1 MKRRRSSVSEL
12 RGLSRL
18 FELDELFLRVLGYL
32 DAEDLANA
40 QRVSKHWARLAV
52 DPQLWKRLYLPFPP
66 PSPSSSPAPSDDEE
80 PDVIRHEGVDWKRM
94 VRLGTNWANGNVL
107 EASLPL
113 PLPPSP
119 ISRPSEPGPAEHHLA
134 LFPSFI
140 CTASPTSPL
149 VHVYGVG
156 SEPKPLGIVP
166 PPPGWSSPNRPDNVT
181 AICADEA
188 VQPPDGAADG
198 RPVLPARL
206 AIFYASGG
214 FAIVKLRFDGRLVWT
229 RESVWDRRTR
239 PRRTGVQDDGD
250 PVVLAA
256 FHHPVLVTCTLSFH
270 VSVYMLSQ
278 SVSLVRTLHSDVA
291 FHPAALSLAPH
302 GSSYRATLTYCTPV
316 YPSSW
321 TVSVQE
327 LAVELGHGGEVRRG
341 ECYRVRSGR
350 SRRAVTEWPRRLD
363 PVDAV
368 SRAVGVGTDG
378 RWVVLAGEDSV
389 IHVFALPSAKG
400 GIAHAQTLLAPSGGV
415 SALALQSGRCVSGGA
430 DGKVLVWE
438 LDDAEPEEEDGA
450 RVGRTLGYVEVRPG
464 GRRKVEPA
472 PQAAEEEDEDED
484 EWELPNPRSLAYAA
498 RALFLATPP
507 ASLPPAQHTEGGI
520 NSVTQLAFDEEKI
533 VGLLTSVDDGP
544 SAVSE
549 RALPPGRTPLVP
561 IPERDLLHT
570 CSRSGEPAASSCV
583 GLRISTGSA
592 EHTNTSYHDD
602 DPAGV
607 HDRLCVLPEANREE
621 GRIQAA
627 RAEDVVH
634 YEVVLLLLR
643 YRTLLPAPGGALG
656 TLSDKGHAVLHADAP
671 DACLIQAELA
681 VLEPSPADETVVCA
695 ENAHRVFGQL
705 DVLDHN
711 AARDAL
717 LAAVHCNAILRE
729 GGEGTVHER
738 LGRNGE
744 GEDCNDERCHVE
756 RFRFLQRESHGGK
769 SEKKHAGGG
778 DQELRYQLGTRR
790 RAYGSLGVLCEE
802 CRDAKTE
809 LGGKKKRQSNKR
821 GDKGEGAEDKPGEEH
836 QPRDGSE
843 GCPRSDTP
851 AELRRGQEPDAPDQE
866 RGEGRADRGPDGGI
880 ANPRRASRESV
891 PDHGEEGKDPEYRL
905 CVIDESA
912 VIQRRQTQ
920 LGQLDAHDE
929 NARREHAC
937 LSAGWSRPFSLLRAA
952 SLAALMLEDV
962 AM

>member
-1 MKRRRSSVSEL
+1 M
-12 RGLSRL
+12 
-18 FELDELFLRVLGYL
+18 
-32 DAEDLANA
+32 
-40 QRVSKHWARLAV
+40 
-52 DPQLWKRLYLPFPP
+52 
-66 PSPSSSPAPSDDEE
+66 
-80 PDVIRHEGVDWKRM
+80 IRHEGVDWKRM

-533 VGLLTSVDDGP
+533 VGLVRSETS
-544 SAVSE
+544 
-549 RALPPGRTPLVP
+549 
-561 IPERDLLHT
+561 
-570 CSRSGEPAASSCV
+570 
-583 GLRISTGSA
+583 
-592 EHTNTSYHDD
+592 
-602 DPAGV
+602 
-607 HDRLCVLPEANREE
+607 
-621 GRIQAA
+621 
-627 RAEDVVH
+627 DVM
-634 YEVVLLLLR
+634 
-643 YRTLLPAPGGALG
+643 
-656 TLSDKGHAVLHADAP
+656 
-671 DACLIQAELA
+671 
-681 VLEPSPADETVVCA
+681 
-695 ENAHRVFGQL
+695 RV
-705 DVLDHN
+705 
-711 AARDAL
+711 
-717 LAAVHCNAILRE
+717 
-729 GGEGTVHER
+729 
-738 LGRNGE
+738 
-744 GEDCNDERCHVE
+744 
-756 RFRFLQRESHGGK
+756 
-769 SEKKHAGGG
+769 
-778 DQELRYQLGTRR
+778 
-790 RAYGSLGVLCEE
+790 
-802 CRDAKTE
+802 
-809 LGGKKKRQSNKR
+809 
-821 GDKGEGAEDKPGEEH
+821 
-836 QPRDGSE
+836 
-843 GCPRSDTP
+843 
-851 AELRRGQEPDAPDQE
+851 
-866 RGEGRADRGPDGGI
+866 
-880 ANPRRASRESV
+880 
-891 PDHGEEGKDPEYRL
+891 
-905 CVIDESA
+905 
-912 VIQRRQTQ
+912 
-920 LGQLDAHDE
+920 
-929 NARREHAC
+929 
-937 LSAGWSRPFSLLRAA
+937 WSFN
-952 SLAALMLEDV
+952 
-962 AM
+962 